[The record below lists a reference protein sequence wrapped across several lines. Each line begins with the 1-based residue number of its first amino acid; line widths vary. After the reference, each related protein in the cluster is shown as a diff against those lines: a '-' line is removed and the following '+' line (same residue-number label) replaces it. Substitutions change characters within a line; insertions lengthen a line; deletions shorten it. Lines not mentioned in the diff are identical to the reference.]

1 MSGNVGPYRIVRQ
14 IGRGGMGIV
23 FEAVDERLQRSVALK
38 TIQPASDPQMR
49 DRFLRE
55 ARAAAAVSHPHIC
68 PLHEIGEHEG
78 SPFIVMELLEGES
91 LAARLERGA
100 IPPPEAIGLSL
111 AILSALGALHARGII
126 HRDLKP
132 SNVFLSVH
140 GVKLLDFG
148 LARPVSLDADATSLT
163 LPGVLLGTPRYM
175 SPEQARG
182 SDVDFRADIFTAG
195 ALLFEMLSGRPA
207 FNGSSAI
214 ELLHSV
220 INEQPPA
227 LVGSLA
233 VVEIDR
239 VIQRALAKSP
249 ADRYQSADEMAQ
261 DLRACLSRE
270 DVGSG
275 IVARATT
282 RLVVLPFKLLRP
294 DPAIDF
300 LAFSLPDAITV
311 SLTGLGSLV
320 VRSSMTAAKFS
331 ADQPDLRVIATDAN
345 VDAIVTGSLLHAGGQ
360 LRVSVQLI
368 EVPSGTVRWSHALQA
383 PLDDLFSIQDS
394 ICSEVVAALAVPLS
408 NRDQRQL
415 RQDVPANPEA
425 FANYLHANRLSESSA
440 QWTTAREMY
449 QRAVE
454 ADPSYAPAWARL
466 GRCLRVMGKYS
477 AEGDG
482 EAYLAQA
489 EEAFQRAF
497 KINPE
502 LSLAH
507 NLYTYAEVDTGRAL
521 QAVVRL
527 LGRVRERTSEPDLYA
542 GLVHACRYAG
552 LLNASIAA
560 YERARRLDPAIRTS
574 VAHTYFMNGQ
584 YGRAI
589 ETDIDSPPYVT
600 VMSLMAMGR
609 TDEAASLCHSATAR
623 MSGND
628 HLRLVLDAG
637 LGILEKRLED
647 GRAALAK
654 LIQLPTF
661 SDPEGWYYWA
671 QAATQLKDESG
682 ALDLLA
688 RAVNAGLSSVRGL
701 ETTPLLD
708 GLRTFP
714 QFNEIVGRARTGQS
728 IATRAFT
735 DADGHRLLGLPLA

>member
-1 MSGNVGPYRIVRQ
+1 MSDSIGRYRIVRQ

-23 FEAVDERLQRSVALK
+23 YEALDDRLQRSVALK
-38 TIQPASDPQMR
+38 TILPASDPQMH

-78 SPFIVMELLEGES
+78 SPFLVMELLEGES

-100 IPPPEAIGLSL
+100 IPPPEAIGHSLS
-111 AILSALGALHARGII
+111 ILSALGALHARGIM

-132 SNVFLSVH
+132 SNVFLSAH
-140 GVKLLDFG
+140 GLKLLDFG
-148 LARPVSLDADATSLT
+148 LARPVSLDMDATSLT

-175 SPEQARG
+175 APEQARG
-182 SDVDFRADIFTAG
+182 GEIDFRADIFTAG

-207 FNGSSAI
+207 FNGASAI

-220 INEQPPA
+220 IHEQPPA
-227 LVGSLA
+227 LMGSPA

-239 VIQRALAKSP
+239 VIQRSLAKAP
-249 ADRYQSADEMAQ
+249 ADRYQSADEMAR

-270 DVGSG
+270 DLGGGV
-275 IVARATT
+275 VARATT

-320 VRSSMTAAKFS
+320 VRSSLTAAKFS
-331 ADQPDLRVIATDAN
+331 ADQLDLRIVATDAN
-345 VDAIVTGSLLHAGGQ
+345 VDAVVTGSLLHAGGQ

-383 PLDDLFSIQDS
+383 PLDDLFRIQDS

-425 FANYLHANRLSESSA
+425 YASYLQANRLSESSA
-440 QWTTAREMY
+440 QWTSAREMY

-454 ADPSYAPAWARL
+454 ADPAYAPAWARL
-466 GRCLRVMGKYS
+466 GRCLRLMGKY
-477 AEGDG
+477 ADVENG

-502 LSLAH
+502 LSLLH

-560 YERARRLDPAIRTS
+560 YERAKRLDPSIRTS
-574 VAHTYFMNGQ
+574 VAHTYYMNGQ

-589 ETDIDSPPYVT
+589 ETDIDTPPYIT
-600 VMSLMAMGR
+600 VMALMATGR
-609 TDEAASLCHSATAR
+609 TDEAISLCKSAR
-623 MSGND
+623 SRIGND
-628 HLRLVLDAG
+628 HLRHVLDAA
-637 LGILEKRLED
+637 LGILEGDLPM
-647 GRAALAK
+647 GRAALEK
-654 LIQLPTF
+654 LIALPTF

-671 QAATQLKDESG
+671 QAAAQLKDEPA
-682 ALDLLA
+682 ALALLA
-688 RAVNAGLSSVRGL
+688 RAADAGLSSVRGL

-714 QFNEIVGRARTGQS
+714 QFNEIIARARTGQS
-728 IATRAFT
+728 LATRAFT
-735 DADGHRLLGLPLA
+735 DADGHRLLGLPAG

>member
-1 MSGNVGPYRIVRQ
+1 MSGSIGHYRIVRQ

-23 FEAVDERLQRSVALK
+23 YEALDDRLQRSVALK

-49 DRFLRE
+49 ERFLRE

-78 SPFIVMELLEGES
+78 NPFLVMELLEGES

-111 AILSALGALHARGII
+111 SILSALGALHARGFV

-148 LARPVSLDADATSLT
+148 LARPVSFDADATSLT

-175 SPEQARG
+175 APEQARG
-182 SDVDFRADIFTAG
+182 SEVDFRADIFTAG

-207 FNGSSAI
+207 FNGESAI

-220 INEQPPA
+220 IHEQPPA

-239 VIQRALAKSP
+239 VIQRSLAKAP
-249 ADRYQSADEMAQ
+249 DDRYQSADEMAR
-261 DLRACLSRE
+261 DLRACLSRD
-270 DVGSG
+270 DVSG
-275 IVARATT
+275 ATVARATT

-320 VRSSMTAAKFS
+320 VRSSLTAAKFS

-368 EVPSGTVRWSHALQA
+368 EVPSGTVRWSHAIQA

-394 ICSEVVAALAVPLS
+394 ICSEVVGALAVPLS

-425 FANYLHANRLSESSA
+425 YASYLQANRLSESSA
-440 QWTTAREMY
+440 QWNTAREMY

-454 ADPSYAPAWARL
+454 ADPAYAPAWARL
-466 GRCLRVMGKYS
+466 GRCLRLMGKYGGV
-477 AEGDG
+477 GD

-507 NLYTYAEVDTGRAL
+507 NLYTNAEVDSGRAL
-521 QAVVRL
+521 HAVVRL

-560 YERARRLDPAIRTS
+560 YERAKRLDPAIRTS

-609 TDEAASLCHSATAR
+609 TDEAATLCHSAKSR
-623 MSGND
+623 MTGND
-628 HLRLVLDAG
+628 HLRLILDAG
-637 LGILEKRLED
+637 LGILEGNLED
-647 GRAALAK
+647 GRAALDK
-654 LIQLPTF
+654 LIALPTF

-682 ALDLLA
+682 ALALLA
-688 RAVNAGLSSVRGL
+688 RAVDAGLSSVRGL

-708 GLRTFP
+708 PLRTFP
-714 QFNEIVGRARTGQS
+714 QFNEVVARARTGQS

-735 DADGHRLLGLPLA
+735 DADGHRLLGLPVA

>member
-1 MSGNVGPYRIVRQ
+1 MSETVGPYRIVRQ

-38 TIQPASDPQMR
+38 TIQPASDPQTR

-91 LAARLERGA
+91 LAARLERGP

-207 FNGSSAI
+207 FTGSSAI

-239 VIQRALAKSP
+239 VIQQALAKSP
-249 ADRYQSADEMAQ
+249 ADRYQSADEMAR

-270 DVGSG
+270 DVASST
-275 IVARATT
+275 VARATT

-320 VRSSMTAAKFS
+320 VRSSLTAAKFA

-394 ICSEVVAALAVPLS
+394 ICSEVVSALAVPLS
-408 NRDQRQL
+408 KRDQRQL
-415 RQDVPANPEA
+415 RQDVPANA
-425 FANYLHANRLSESSA
+425 DAYASYLHANRLSESSA
-440 QWTTAREMY
+440 QWSTAREMY

-584 YGRAI
+584 YSRAI
-589 ETDIDSPPYVT
+589 ETDIDSPPYIT

-609 TDEAASLCHSATAR
+609 SDEAVSLCKSAKAR

-637 LGILEKRLED
+637 LGILEERLED

-671 QAATQLKDESG
+671 QAATQLKDEAG